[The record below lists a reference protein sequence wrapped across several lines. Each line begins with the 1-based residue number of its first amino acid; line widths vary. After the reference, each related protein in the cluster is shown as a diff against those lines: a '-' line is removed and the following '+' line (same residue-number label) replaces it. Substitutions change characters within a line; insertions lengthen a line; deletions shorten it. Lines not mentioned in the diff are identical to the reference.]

1 MRQSNFELLRIVAML
16 LVLTVHAG
24 FYSLGMP
31 TEATGSLACLTRI
44 FFQSVSVIAV
54 LLFVLISG
62 WFGIRTKVRSVLR
75 FVSQCLF
82 YSVILF
88 LVMLCLGKAKF
99 DWKSIQNV
107 LLFVNSFWFVKA
119 YLMLMI
125 LAPILNAFV
134 DSVEERPFRWM
145 LVAFFVFQSIYGWL
159 TTGAVWLERGYSV
172 MSFIGLYMLGRY
184 VRLYPSS
191 AFEMPRKLD
200 MLIYWA
206 IVIVQTLVLYWM
218 IRTGCSND
226 TLDKVFRLTS
236 PIVIAE
242 ALYLMLYF
250 SKLNFQNKFV
260 NWMAGSC
267 FAVFLIQQNPYFGK
281 PVYAATIKH
290 IYASQSGPA
299 CVLLIG
305 LFILVIF
312 AASILIDQLWKAVDR
327 KVFARR

>member
-31 TEATGSLACLTRI
+31 TADTSALASFTRI

-62 WFGIRTKVRSVLR
+62 WFGIRTKVKSVLR
-75 FVSQCLF
+75 FVFQCLF
-82 YSVILF
+82 YSLIIYV
-88 LVMLCLGKAKF
+88 VMLCLGRAKF
-99 DWKSIQNV
+99 DWKSLQNV

-134 DSVEERPFRWM
+134 EHAEERQFLWL

-159 TTGAVWLERGYSV
+159 TTGAAWLERGYSV
-172 MSFIGLYMLGRY
+172 VAFIGLYMLARY
-184 VRLYPSS
+184 VRLYPSK
-191 AFEMPRKLD
+191 AFSLPRKWD

-206 IVIVQTLVLYWM
+206 IVIVQTIVLYWM
-218 IRTGCSND
+218 IKAGCSND

-281 PVYAATIKH
+281 PIYAHTIQH
-290 IYASQSGPA
+290 IYKGYNGVS
-299 CVLLIG
+299 CVLLVAA
-305 LFILVIF
+305 FILLIF
-312 AASILIDQLWKAVDR
+312 VAAILIDQVWKLIDR
-327 KVFARR
+327 KIWK